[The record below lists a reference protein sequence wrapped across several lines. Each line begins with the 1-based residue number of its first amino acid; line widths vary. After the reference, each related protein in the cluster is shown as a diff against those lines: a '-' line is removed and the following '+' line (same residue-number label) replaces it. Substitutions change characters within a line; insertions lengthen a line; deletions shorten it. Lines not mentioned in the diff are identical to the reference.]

1 MTAFTVTTNVKM
13 SSLTPKTGL
22 DTYSVNA
29 GTLTIDSDSRFGPN
43 CTATTGPM
51 GNVTVSATLGG
62 AFNIDA
68 SGVRLIPF
76 GSATGFVPASGL
88 TLTQG
93 AATCEL
99 LCVMSDRTGGTV
111 TAAGA
116 AMPASGW
123 FKVRSVV
130 GTFAA
135 GAFTGGVVASATG
148 PDETGWI
155 VVVGGQDRT
164 FSIPRLG
171 SMDVNGRWFNVG
183 TTSGVRGQTIQLP
196 HFTQDT
202 VTAYPGVEIETAPGS
217 GVYQWWPNAAN
228 KFVSTEVSTDSRSQ
242 FVSITDVAVVT
253 IGMGRN
259 SVAAGDLPVAGC
271 NVRIPNIILQ
281 NCALTNTN
289 LSVQPWGTMGTRYEA
304 GFSNAGRL
312 THSLS
317 TGAWYWNLVQ
327 PYSLYIRDMHSCD
340 QVVIQ
345 EVATRINSDRL
356 YVGMANYATTPFAS
370 NWLVMQQCYNGGDM
384 GSISGLRAEATV
396 TSGYALSLTNLYG
409 GFNFTKIRTGQTGIA
424 TAVSGSVIYNTCDD
438 IVVDEMWSF
447 TKRQL
452 VSACNRVKIKRTYY
466 ADSCTGTTPTTVATH
481 AVECMSQGADVEVT
495 DARNWPGVANCHP
508 YNGIFFANTMKRSSL
523 RYCGTD
529 AAPFNG
535 GTVNLMGYIASDGGN
550 TEDIKIQRNWT
561 TGLRLGTCSGTNT
574 SLRWRAENNYMVDAS
589 KTIGPQQL
597 NSTYRGNRN
606 NSGSPPTS
614 YIAVYGT
621 CMWDSFTGDTTTR
634 AGLAFAEKS
643 AYYPDL
649 YQVTGGTPVF
659 SAQGAVVM
667 RTLGDQ
673 IVWTW
678 PWHIL
683 GWTGLTTMAS
693 QGTNTAN
700 HTYEYDLDKA
710 GAGFSGTWKTLSN
723 ANLAAETGIDPVIG
737 FIPKIRI
744 TCSVTGNTNR
754 LDVVR
759 FDGTTTLAL
768 QNAAMYPLD
777 YATLNLQGVVL
788 GSSVA
793 VFASASPAAGAVP
806 LATSTG
812 TSSTFSIA
820 YPYDPLVPTYTLR
833 VRKAGY
839 DPIDLQYTNSVT
851 VTIPVAQQENKDGFG
866 VAIYGR
872 GSGTTNAFVTFD
884 APALRIDIGNIRTVA
899 EDVYNVVSAWQ
910 ATSTGM
916 RYPEALR
923 FDGTD
928 LLLLGNW
935 RFRRALAAYTNAGID
950 ALPVIDGQPSASP
963 DDEVNGSV
971 DFRARSVRTYQVNAA
986 PALTASE
993 VADAVWAKMQS
1004 NGATAEANLLS
1015 AKQNAANAFAVSA

>member
-1 MTAFTVTTNVKM
+1 
-13 SSLTPKTGL
+13 
-22 DTYSVNA
+22 
-29 GTLTIDSDSRFGPN
+29 
-43 CTATTGPM
+43 
-51 GNVTVSATLGG
+51 
-62 AFNIDA
+62 
-68 SGVRLIPF
+68 
-76 GSATGFVPASGL
+76 
-88 TLTQG
+88 
-93 AATCEL
+93 
-99 LCVMSDRTGGTV
+99 
-111 TAAGA
+111 
-116 AMPASGW
+116 
-123 FKVRSVV
+123 
-130 GTFAA
+130 
-135 GAFTGGVVASATG
+135 
-148 PDETGWI
+148 
-155 VVVGGQDRT
+155 
-164 FSIPRLG
+164 
-171 SMDVNGRWFNVG
+171 
-183 TTSGVRGQTIQLP
+183 
-196 HFTQDT
+196 
-202 VTAYPGVEIETAPGS
+202 
-217 GVYQWWPNAAN
+217 
-228 KFVSTEVSTDSRSQ
+228 
-242 FVSITDVAVVT
+242 
-253 IGMGRN
+253 
-259 SVAAGDLPVAGC
+259 
-271 NVRIPNIILQ
+271 
-281 NCALTNTN
+281 
-289 LSVQPWGTMGTRYEA
+289 
-304 GFSNAGRL
+304 
-312 THSLS
+312 
-317 TGAWYWNLVQ
+317 
-327 PYSLYIRDMHSCD
+327 
-340 QVVIQ
+340 
-345 EVATRINSDRL
+345 
-356 YVGMANYATTPFAS
+356 
-370 NWLVMQQCYNGGDM
+370 
-384 GSISGLRAEATV
+384 
-396 TSGYALSLTNLYG
+396 
-409 GFNFTKIRTGQTGIA
+409 
-424 TAVSGSVIYNTCDD
+424 
-438 IVVDEMWSF
+438 
-447 TKRQL
+447 
-452 VSACNRVKIKRTYY
+452 
-466 ADSCTGTTPTTVATH
+466 
-481 AVECMSQGADVEVT
+481 
-495 DARNWPGVANCHP
+495 
-508 YNGIFFANTMKRSSL
+508 
-523 RYCGTD
+523 
-529 AAPFNG
+529 
-535 GTVNLMGYIASDGGN
+535 
-550 TEDIKIQRNWT
+550 
-561 TGLRLGTCSGTNT
+561 
-574 SLRWRAENNYMVDAS
+574 
-589 KTIGPQQL
+589 
-597 NSTYRGNRN
+597 
-606 NSGSPPTS
+606 
-614 YIAVYGT
+614 
-621 CMWDSFTGDTTTR
+621 
-634 AGLAFAEKS
+634 
-643 AYYPDL
+643 
-649 YQVTGGTPVF
+649 VF